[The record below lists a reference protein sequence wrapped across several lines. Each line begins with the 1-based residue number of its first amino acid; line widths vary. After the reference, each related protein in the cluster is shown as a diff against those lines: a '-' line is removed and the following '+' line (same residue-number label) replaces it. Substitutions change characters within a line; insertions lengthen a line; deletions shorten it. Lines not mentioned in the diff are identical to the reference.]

1 MGKWPER
8 VQIKQ
13 VWPSVWSL
21 TESREDR
28 VHALCYSLYF
38 SIFCLHLKFSLIK
51 SETGEFHDGLGVSTP
66 GFHCRGLG
74 SIPIREL
81 SSCNLAAE
89 PQKNTTPW
97 LRIFVPSGKSKL
109 SSWFSSIFYTQSRN
123 HHSSLNSAF
132 LYKHWVSQ
140 HPRFPPSFVC
150 GWIME
155 SCLLPP
161 GSFLFSS
168 T

>member
-1 MGKWPER
+1 MCGHCR
-8 VQIKQ
+8 
-13 VWPSVWSL
+13 
-21 TESREDR
+21 SRGR
-28 VHALCYSLYF
+28 IQSPCIMLFYF

-51 SETGEFHDGLGVSTP
+51 SENGEFHDGLGVSTP
-66 GFHCRGLG
+66 GFHCHRLG
-74 SIPIREL
+74 SIPVREL
-81 SSCNLAAE
+81 RSCNLAAQ
-89 PQKNTTPW
+89 PQKKTPH
-97 LRIFVPSGKSKL
+97 LGSGSSFHLANPNSAPGFQVPSIHG
-109 SSWFSSIFYTQSRN
+109 QGN

-132 LYKHWVSQ
+132 LSKHWVSQ